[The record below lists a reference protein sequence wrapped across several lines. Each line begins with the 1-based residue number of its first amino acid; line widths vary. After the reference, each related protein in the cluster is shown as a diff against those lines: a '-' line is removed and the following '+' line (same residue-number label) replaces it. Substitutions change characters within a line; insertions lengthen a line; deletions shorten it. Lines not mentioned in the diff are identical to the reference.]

1 MSVLLP
7 GTKVLARSSSKT
19 WNTGTIVKEVKK
31 ERFLVEFPDSEQETI
46 KQKYIVTSIQDVP
59 ADGVVHSQAFSRY
72 SRGAEPTNKKNLNFD
87 THFPKILIE
96 WATNSHF
103 LILILLQ
110 SKSNGVNL

>member
-31 ERFLVEFPDSEQETI
+31 ERFLVEFPDSVQETI

-72 SRGAEPTNKKNLNFD
+72 SRGRNLQIKK
-87 THFPKILIE
+87 I
-96 WATNSHF
+96 
-103 LILILLQ
+103 
-110 SKSNGVNL
+110 